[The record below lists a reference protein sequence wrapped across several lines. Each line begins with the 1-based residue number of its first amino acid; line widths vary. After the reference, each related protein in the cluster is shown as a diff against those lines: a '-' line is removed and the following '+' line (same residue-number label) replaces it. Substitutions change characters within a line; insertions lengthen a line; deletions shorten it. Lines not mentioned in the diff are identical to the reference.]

1 MYLCISEVQ
10 YEPIHYNESDFP
22 KLNMRLIGDILGE
35 LTRLLVA
42 IGDILGELTRLLVA
56 ITNVI
61 LYSIRF
67 NEQYL
72 LHNLILSYF
81 FSKL

>member
-1 MYLCISEVQ
+1 MPLLSLLIIFMYLCISEVQ

-35 LTRLLVA
+35 LS
-42 IGDILGELTRLLVA
+42 RLLVA

-72 LHNLILSYF
+72 LHNLILSYLF
-81 FSKL
+81 F

>member
-1 MYLCISEVQ
+1 MRLLSLWIIFMYLCISEVQ

-22 KLNMRLIGDILGE
+22 KLNMRL
-35 LTRLLVA
+35 